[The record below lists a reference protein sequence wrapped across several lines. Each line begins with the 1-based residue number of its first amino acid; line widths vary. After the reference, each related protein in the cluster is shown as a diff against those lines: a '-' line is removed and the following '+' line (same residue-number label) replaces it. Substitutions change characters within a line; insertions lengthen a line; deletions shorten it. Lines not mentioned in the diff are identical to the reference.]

1 MSAKDQIQAI
11 LEKKKYLVEP
21 EHDQIL
27 CFYVLFSKSEFEHC
41 SEESEKWNKQ
51 NGFVAVGGYCLER
64 KDSETN
70 KNLNLISLSLHINNK
85 TIW

>member
-1 MSAKDQIQAI
+1 MEQTKR
-11 LEKKKYLVEP
+11 
-21 EHDQIL
+21 
-27 CFYVLFSKSEFEHC
+27 FR
-41 SEESEKWNKQ
+41 
-51 NGFVAVGGYCLER
+51 AVGGYCLER